1 MVYSTLQKNKQA
13 SSSSYHDLSSSTTNT
28 HDNEDSKC
36 LPRKS
41 TQPSF
46 FEAVKKQSP
55 LPSSNKRTKEI
66 TDAITHFLA
75 KDSVPFNAVECPGFR
90 HLLHVLE
97 PRYEVPAKLTFSRY
111 RVVKLYDAT
120 WKQVLDELNNSLD
133 YFTTTTDMWS
143 SHGMTPYVGFTLHW
157 IDDKWNLKTR
167 CLGTK
172 FVQRIIPQK
181 SLVAVQMT

>member
-1 MVYSTLQKNKQA
+1 MPNQSTVWKHFKKEKDYSQCQIVKNKGCNTLNLMSHLKTNHYMVYSTLQKNKQA

-97 PRYEVPAKLTFSRY
+97 PRYEVPAKLMFSRY

-120 WKQVLDELNNSLD
+120 
-133 YFTTTTDMWS
+133 
-143 SHGMTPYVGFTLHW
+143 
-157 IDDKWNLKTR
+157 
-167 CLGTK
+167 
-172 FVQRIIPQK
+172 
-181 SLVAVQMT
+181 